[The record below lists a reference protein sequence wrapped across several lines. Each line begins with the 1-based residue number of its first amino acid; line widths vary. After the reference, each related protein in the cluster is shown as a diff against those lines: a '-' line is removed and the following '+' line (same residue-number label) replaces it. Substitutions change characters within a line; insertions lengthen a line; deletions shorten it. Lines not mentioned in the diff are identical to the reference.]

1 FRSCRYARPKAPD
14 PYPHRGLLTNSSSPP
29 EIRLP
34 RPLVTLLTPDELPR
48 WIFKVLWN
56 ANTKTDAVASPRI
69 AAAAVPR
76 PPHRTAER
84 TARPASSAPKL
95 DWEKVRTSPPHSIAS
110 TTAAAIPSRA
120 RRSH

>member
-14 PYPHRGLLTNSSSPP
+14 PYPHRGLLANSSSPP

-56 ANTKTDAVASPRI
+56 ASTKTDAVASPRI
-69 AAAAVPR
+69 AAAAVR
-76 PPHRTAER
+76 RASHRSADR
-84 TARPASSAPKL
+84 TARPPRRAPKL
-95 DWEKVRTSPPHSIAS
+95 DWEKVRTSPPHNTAS
-110 TTAAAIPSRA
+110 TAAAA
-120 RRSH
+120 